1 MVRFHLFCSFIL
13 SVRLVG
19 DITIFFIISTVSSL
33 VWWGDEPLN
42 KLEHLVNPSHSSH
55 TLCYTRFHFIFYSNR
70 IFSLIR
76 YKIFISSCFPSIFM
90 LECDA
95 RNNAFYCHAFEL
107 TTCGNSSTA
116 RRAQHFCFP
125 HFVAFFSFFTHFFAI
140 FFTFFSSRWIL
151 NGKPKHVPNWSNYLF
166 PMQIWMHKRKS
177 LPSRKK
183 NTHEPNEMLGY

>member
-1 MVRFHLFCSFIL
+1 M
-13 SVRLVG
+13 
-19 DITIFFIISTVSSL
+19 
-33 VWWGDEPLN
+33 N

-125 HFVAFFSFFTHFFAI
+125 HFVSVFLLIFSDFLHI
-140 FFTFFSSRWIL
+140 FFVSL
-151 NGKPKHVPNWSNYLF
+151 NFEWKTQTCSKLVKLSISHANLNA
-166 PMQIWMHKRKS
+166 
-177 LPSRKK
+177 
-183 NTHEPNEMLGY
+183 